1 MRSRRS
7 RIWIPS
13 VWATMTLKSAKI
25 TGIIFKRWLRWN
37 RFIRSINAAQMYFLQ
52 QFALFFQCIFLQIL
66 MSVRQK
72 RPTVLTA
79 AITLWALTSVFATLP
94 MSWDLMESSV
104 TVSLNPHACIL
115 LHEWI
120 AAPLISV
127 YIYKTC
133 LVINTR
139 RLFYCVLK
147 ELRWKLWTAVR
158 TTTVDV
164 RITAS
169 IQPVD
174 LCAPVT
180 MVTR

>member
-1 MRSRRS
+1 
-7 RIWIPS
+7 
-13 VWATMTLKSAKI
+13 MTLKCAKI
-25 TGIIFKRWLRWN
+25 TGIIFKRWRRWN
-37 RFIRSINAAQMYFLQ
+37 NSLC
-52 QFALFFQCIFLQIL
+52 FFQCIFLQIL

-104 TVSLNPHACIL
+104 TVSLNSHACIL
-115 LHEWI
+115 LHKWI

-127 YIYKTC
+127 YKTC
-133 LVINTR
+133 RVINTR

-169 IQPVD
+169 IQPAD